1 MEKAQRAEMASGASS
16 TRCCWY
22 CNIVTAINASV
33 IQHLQ
38 RSYGRH
44 SDQTHFRPR
53 PAAINRPQHRH
64 SALPEGTRTSIKT
77 KTPIS
82 VFGESLSSIS
92 ICD

>member
-1 MEKAQRAEMASGASS
+1 M
-16 TRCCWY
+16 
-22 CNIVTAINASV
+22 

-38 RSYGRH
+38 RSYGPH

-53 PAAINRPQHRH
+53 PAAINFSNSELGRKVRFARAPHIFCVK